1 MPTRSATSLLFAP
14 LQPLL
19 WLGRSARRLT
29 LALGALLLVLL
40 GVATLSASAILY
52 DWAADDWQEDIDNL
66 SLVLSESAAQAIAS
80 ATLVLND
87 ISELSRDDARNQE
100 AFMAA
105 SSAPAVAQMM
115 RDKISGLPQISGA
128 AIVAVDGNVVTLTR
142 KLPSGGIN
150 VSDRDYYQYHLTHGG
165 DEIFFST
172 AVRNRAG
179 NAWTFYLSR
188 RINDARGNMAG
199 IVLVGIS
206 CDFFTDFFKSVSLD
220 KKVSIELARDDT
232 LLAGWP
238 LRTGE
243 TGKIHAGDR
252 QDAATPTN
260 KLFAG
265 IRNDTPDISSRRAI
279 RNTPLNVSVSVTER
293 GFKDDWVRVMRL
305 LGVIA
310 GASMLVLL
318 IAFGAMAIILKRR
331 EDDAAAAALLKERA
345 DASNQAK
352 SRFLAMMSHE
362 IRTPMSG
369 ILGMSELLLDT
380 RLDKIQHSYARQVH
394 LASSELMRIINEILD
409 FSKIESGR
417 MECENSE
424 FSPSQLLRDVVA
436 LHRAPAQKK
445 DLRID
450 ICIDEPEGIEVE
462 GDLAHIRQVLG
473 NLLSNAIK
481 FTAAGHISITLQCV
495 PDMVNPSGVILLY
508 AVADTGIGI
517 GPEQQARLFQPFTQA
532 DSSISRKYGGTGL
545 GLSICKRLVEL
556 MHGTIACQSEA
567 GKGTTFRFEVPC
579 RRVNIPA
586 QDRPPL
592 PVSIVSSTSAE
603 DTRGKN
609 DSPAPPSTSLRAARI
624 LVTEDTLINR
634 QLARMLLTKKGYQVG
649 EAENGAQA
657 LEALA
662 QEHYDLVLMDCMM
675 PVMDGYEATRLLRER
690 EAAAG
695 LPRLPVIALTA
706 SVIEGDRERCLAAGM
721 DDYLPK
727 PFTAA
732 AFLAMIARWLPAT
745 PPDSSA
751 PTDGGASLH
760 DSDQPIAADPAPSA
774 ENDPQKQIK

>member
-1 MPTRSATSLLFAP
+1 MPMPSATSLLSAP
-14 LQPLL
+14 LNPLL
-19 WLGRSARRLT
+19 WLGRSARRAT
-29 LALGALLLVLL
+29 LVVGLLLLVLL
-40 GVATLSASAILY
+40 GGVTLSASALLY
-52 DWAADDWQEDIDNL
+52 EWAVDDWQEDIGNL
-66 SLVLSESAAQAIAS
+66 SLVLSESAAQAMAS

-87 ISELSRDDARNQE
+87 LSQLSQAGADGRHDFLA
-100 AFMAA
+100 AA
-105 SSAPAVAQMM
+105 SDPAVAQTM

-128 AIVAVDGNVVTLTR
+128 AIVAADGAVLALTR
-142 KLPSGGIN
+142 KLPDGGIN
-150 VSDRDYYQYHLTHGG
+150 VSDRDYYQHHLTHDS
-165 DEIFFST
+165 DEIFFSK

-179 NAWTFYLSR
+179 NDWTFYLSR

-206 CDFFTDFFKSVSLD
+206 CDFFTGFFKSISLD
-220 KKVSIELARDDT
+220 KHVSVELTRRDGT

-238 LRTGE
+238 LQTGDA
-243 TGKIHAGDR
+243 GKSHPGDR
-252 QDAATPTN
+252 GDTSTLTSR
-260 KLFAG
+260 LFAG
-265 IRNDTPDISSRRAI
+265 VRNRTPDIFSRRAI
-279 RNTPLNVSVSVTER
+279 RQTPLNIAVSITEQ
-293 GFKDDWVRVMRL
+293 GFKEDWMRVMRI
-305 LGVIA
+305 LGGIA

-318 IAFGAMAIILKRR
+318 IAFSAMAVILKRR
-331 EDDAAAAALLKERA
+331 EEDAAAAALLKEQA
-345 DASNQAK
+345 DASNEAK

-362 IRTPMSG
+362 IRTPMNG

-380 RLDKIQHSYARQVH
+380 RLDKTQHNYARQVH
-394 LASSELMRIINEILD
+394 EASSELMRIINEILD

-417 MECENSE
+417 MDCESSN
-424 FSPSQLLRDVVA
+424 FSPSQLFNDVVA

-450 ICIDEPEGIEVE
+450 IGIDEPEGIEVE

-481 FTAAGHISITLQCV
+481 FTASGHVSVTLQCNLGAT
-495 PDMVNPSGVILLY
+495 DSDNVILRY

-517 GPEQQARLFQPFTQA
+517 GTEQQARLFQPFTQA
-532 DSSISRKYGGTGL
+532 DTSISRKYGGTGR

-556 MHGTIACQSEA
+556 MHGTISFQSEP

-579 RRVNIPA
+579 RRISGFA
-586 QDRPPL
+586 AERTPL
-592 PVSIVSSTSAE
+592 PASYSSSAISG
-603 DTRGKN
+603 DVHDKDDLPT
-609 DSPAPPSTSLRAARI
+609 PAYMHAARRI

-662 QEHYDLVLMDCMM
+662 QAPYDLVLMDCMM

-732 AFLAMIARWLPAT
+732 AFLAMIERWLPAT
-745 PPDSSA
+745 PPDSSVQ
-751 PTDGGASLH
+751 PDGGVSPH
-760 DSDQPIAADPAPSA
+760 DSGRSTAAADAARSA
-774 ENDPQKQIK
+774 VKDPQK